1 MEKKESRRK
10 RLIQKLKT
18 KYRLVILDDESFK
31 ERFSFRLSRL
41 NVFVVAGTIAILLII
56 ATTFIIAF
64 TPLREY
70 IPGYPDVSIKKD
82 LRELAIRTDSLEKAI
97 RQKDLY
103 IHNIKNIMEGKPT
116 VDEIPQQLEKK
127 MSYDTVHLYKSKDDT
142 LLRERVETEG
152 KYNIL
157 MDEYQQ
163 TISQGIKTLTFFT
176 PIKGLITNG
185 FNAANDHYGIDIVA
199 PENEVIKATLDG
211 TIIVATWT
219 LETGF
224 IIGIQHADNFVSFYK
239 HNSVLLKKQGDFVK
253 AGDPIAIIG
262 GSGEFS
268 TGIHLHFELWYNG
281 NPVDPKDYISF

>member
-10 RLIQKLKT
+10 RLVQKLKT
-18 KYRLVILDDESFK
+18 KYRLVILEDESFK

-41 NVFVVAGTIAILLII
+41 NVFIAVGTTAILLII

-70 IPGYPDVSIKKD
+70 IPGYPDVSIKKE

-97 RQKDLY
+97 KQKDLY

-116 VDEIPQQLEKK
+116 VNEIPQQLEKK
-127 MSYDTVHLYKSKDDT
+127 TSYDTVHLYKSKDDT
-142 LLRERVETEG
+142 LLRERVEVDS

-163 TISQGIKTLTFFT
+163 TISQGIRTLTFFT
-176 PIKGLITNG
+176 PIKGLVTNG
-185 FNAANDHYGIDIVA
+185 FNATNNHYGIDIVA

-211 TIIVATWT
+211 TIILASWT

-239 HNSVLLKKQGDFVK
+239 HNSVLLKKQGEFVK

-262 GSGEFS
+262 GSGEYS